1 MGYDGIWCNV
11 INMLSLKVY
20 ETDPRFIPMDSY
32 DMSMMIHISLD
43 KTATWRTLIMNYVHL
58 IHVF

>member
-1 MGYDGIWCNV
+1 MGYDV
-11 INMLSLKVY
+11 MLSLIVY
-20 ETDPRFIPMDSY
+20 ETDPRFIPMVSY

-43 KTATWRTLIMNYVHL
+43 KTTTWRTLIMNYVHF

>member
-1 MGYDGIWCNV
+1 
-11 INMLSLKVY
+11 MLSLKVY